1 MSVDRLYSRA
11 LNAAPTLSA
20 EEQHQLALRY
30 ARDRDPRHARRLMLA
45 NLKLVLSIANSMG
58 GAGRHDSMDLVQEG
72 NAGLMVAIDRFDPTR
87 GTKLATYAGFWIRA
101 FIMRQLMESGR
112 MVRSTSTREGRKQF
126 FDRALPRDLSLDA
139 PIGRGDTG
147 KASGS
152 SFLDSVPA
160 NDDSR
165 PDVAAE
171 AHEEHERLRAAVAA
185 LEETL
190 TARERIILKSRLLCD
205 SPEPLRQLGPK
216 LSLSGERVRQLEQ
229 HMLSRLRALVADAP
243 AEGLGR
249 AA

>member
-1 MSVDRLYSRA
+1 
-11 LNAAPTLSA
+11 
-20 EEQHQLALRY
+20 
-30 ARDRDPRHARRLMLA
+30 
-45 NLKLVLSIANSMG
+45 
-58 GAGRHDSMDLVQEG
+58 
-72 NAGLMVAIDRFDPTR
+72 
-87 GTKLATYAGFWIRA
+87 
-101 FIMRQLMESGR
+101 

-139 PIGRGDTG
+139 PIGRGDAG
-147 KASGS
+147 KASSS

-165 PDVAAE
+165 PDVVAE
-171 AHEEHERLRAAVAA
+171 AHEEHERLHAAVAA
-185 LEETL
+185 LEPTL
-190 TARERIILKSRLLCD
+190 TARERVILKSRLLCE

-229 HMLSRLRALVADAP
+229 HMLGRLRALVAGAP

>member
-1 MSVDRLYSRA
+1 MSVDRLYSRT

-20 EEQHQLALRY
+20 DEQHELARRY
-30 ARDRDPRHARRLMLA
+30 ARDRDPRDARRLMLA
-45 NLKLVLSIANSMG
+45 NLKLVVSIANSMS
-58 GAGRHDSMDLVQEG
+58 GAWHPDAMDLVQEG
-72 NAGLMVAIDRFDPTR
+72 NAGLIVAIERFDPAR

-101 FIMRQLMESGR
+101 FIMRHLMESGR
-112 MVRSTSTREGRKQF
+112 MVRSTSTREGRRRF

-139 PIGRGDTG
+139 PIGHGG
-147 KASGS
+147 AAKASGP

-160 NDDSR
+160 DAESR

-171 AHEEHERLRAAVAA
+171 TREEHERLRAAVSA
-185 LEETL
+185 LEQTL
-190 TARERIILKSRLLCD
+190 TARERVILKSRLLCD

-229 HMLSRLRALVADAP
+229 HMLDRLRVLVASAP
-243 AEGLGR
+243 TEALGR